1 MNRDIPEYKPQYT
14 EEQIINLKFGTSL
27 ENQEYNAPLDSP
39 KPPALL
45 PPRTLSEKEIK
56 FSELKQK
63 IIDEG
68 FDEKN
73 LKGFSVNSVDESHK
87 TLSHYAIEF
96 NRLEYLQ
103 KLLAKN
109 AENNGRNF
117 VSSLIKYTAICNN
130 KKCFDVLKAKKT
142 KEFESE
148 FADDLVFYAV
158 LGSSYG
164 HDENIPLENSRQKDR
179 IELLNKITN
188 GKNDSQKLKFYS
200 TKDSS
205 GLSVFQYACQ
215 KGYIQVAKH
224 ISSELGKNLKLEKFP
239 GQDFSSIYQISDY
252 ALKQPDKFAECFEL
266 IGLITTNSHS
276 SPENKEIIKSDLKRA
291 FKDVMKLYEE
301 KFQKSSDDEE
311 LSRFKYNYSLLLR
324 ELFKFKPSAQNE
336 NEFIGSE
343 FGIKNLEL
351 HLQINDKK
359 IKSLEKTPENEIKIG
374 IVDSKN
380 PDSEPKFFKFNPKD
394 KESREEIERLVS
406 KFQESELKMQKLV
419 AENILMDRD
428 INLQKMKEKNP
439 RTNQELKENFE
450 KFSQKMFAN
459 GLNLAEL
466 AIEAENLEMIK
477 FFNEKGFYKKQPKG
491 TNILTAQDKAE
502 SYIDLKR
509 SQKLDKKTLNLL
521 SLNLFANNKES
532 DDIVNYFVNDKL
544 QKNPKSDVVNIDKL
558 PDYLGLGFGSDEK
571 FKELFAPIESADPE
585 DPQKKLFKEK
595 VMLSCIEN
603 CELDRLK
610 IICDSGFRLDS
621 SQDLNKSIDNSKLKK
636 AEIVYLLVLNG
647 YMDQIEP
654 SENLIKISF
663 DVEDKSF
670 IEKIS
675 ELNNLRLFETYFL
688 SSIMAGNTMFLEKL
702 CEKCKKLYDKYA
714 EIPENIKKI
723 DGSMYKDNSLII
735 FKILEIY
742 NSYQE
747 RALPSLLDIERNLLH
762 NQDIVEMSAI
772 KVMKEIK
779 NFKEKNTGQ
788 GENLQRLELEIR
800 DLMKSD
806 YDKNGF
812 EVFKNKSLELMENA
826 LGNNSYFGQYYKDKI
841 TAVNDNRTLRVFC
854 ICVLDYFEKYNSKS
868 SPYSSLRSSES
879 SLSPENSPRPNEL
892 APKLLVNKESG
903 PAMGL
908 K

>member
-1 MNRDIPEYKPQYT
+1 M
-14 EEQIINLKFGTSL
+14 
-27 ENQEYNAPLDSP
+27 
-39 KPPALL
+39 
-45 PPRTLSEKEIK
+45 
-56 FSELKQK
+56 
-63 IIDEG
+63 
-68 FDEKN
+68 
-73 LKGFSVNSVDESHK
+73 
-87 TLSHYAIEF
+87 
-96 NRLEYLQ
+96 
-103 KLLAKN
+103 
-109 AENNGRNF
+109 
-117 VSSLIKYTAICNN
+117 
-130 KKCFDVLKAKKT
+130 
-142 KEFESE
+142 
-148 FADDLVFYAV
+148 VFYAV

-224 ISSELGKNLKLEKFP
+224 ISSELGKNLRLEKFQN
-239 GQDFSSIYQISDY
+239 QDFSSIYQICDY
-252 ALKQPDKFAECFEL
+252 ALKQPEKFGECFEL

-276 SPENKEIIKSDLKRA
+276 SPENKEIIKSDLKKA
-291 FKDVMKLYEE
+291 FKDVMKLYEQ
-301 KFQKSSDDEE
+301 KFQKTSDEE
-311 LSRFKYNYSLLLR
+311 ELNRFKYNYSLLLR
-324 ELFKFKPSAQNE
+324 ELFKFKPATQNK
-336 NEFIGSE
+336 NEFIGNE

-394 KESREEIERLVS
+394 EESREEIERLIP

-419 AENILMDRD
+419 AQNIFMDRD

-477 FFNEKGFYKKQPKG
+477 FFNEKGFYKKQLQSP
-491 TNILTAQDKAE
+491 NILTAQDKAE

-509 SQKLDKKTLNLL
+509 SQKLDKKKLDLL
-521 SLNLFANNKES
+521 SLDLFASKKES

-558 PDYLGLGFGSDEK
+558 ADYLGLGFGSDEK
-571 FKELFAPIESADPE
+571 FKELFAPIEFADPE

-603 CELDRLK
+603 CEFGRLK

-621 SQDLNKSIDNSKLKK
+621 SQDLNKSIDNSELKK
-636 AEIVYLLVLNG
+636 AEIGYLLVLNG

-654 SENLIKISF
+654 SKNLIKTSF
-663 DVEDKSF
+663 DDMDRSF
-670 IEKIS
+670 INKIS
-675 ELNNLRLFETYFL
+675 ELGNLRLFETYFL
-688 SSIMAGNTMFLEKL
+688 SSIMAGNPKFLEKL
-702 CEKCKKLYDKYA
+702 CEKLYDEYA
-714 EIPENIKKI
+714 KIPENIKKI

-735 FKILEIY
+735 FKILKIY
-742 NSYQE
+742 NSHQE
-747 RALPSLLDIERNLLH
+747 RTLPSLLDIERNLLRI
-762 NQDIVEMSAI
+762 QDIVKMSAI

-800 DLMKSD
+800 DLMTSD

-812 EVFKNKSLELMENA
+812 EDFKNKSLELMENA
-826 LGNNSYFGQYYKDKI
+826 LGNDCYFGQYNKDKI

-854 ICVLDYFEKYNSKS
+854 ISVLDYFEKFNSKS
-868 SPYSSLRSSES
+868 SPDSSPRSSES
-879 SLSPENSPRPNEL
+879 SSSPDSSPILNEL
-892 APKLLVNKESG
+892 APKSLGNKQSG
-903 PAMGL
+903 PAMGGSDGRS
-908 K
+908 